1 MSGRSFSGQRM
12 VSRIG
17 VALDPERTAILVH
30 RTRIIGACIG
40 IALIAVSVVLGTMD
54 GGFEWTA
61 YHGSGYRSSSGTGL
75 SYEGTGVIAGL
86 VFLVAPFNI
95 GWALQNG
102 AGDLLYLNGSELTV
116 VKPRRRA
123 PKVFDLSRTRSEVRL
138 EKVPGSR
145 PGSAQAREEVGS
157 YRPVL
162 VLLSESGAREAV
174 IELADQRSRA
184 MRLTHETRALEA
196 AMRFGA
202 DPAIQHAAGQ
212 LRTVLRWTRL
222 PVIHDA
228 EPDAIPVSPDDSATA
243 PIPRTRVASGVEGPE
258 IEIVGPHRA

>member
-1 MSGRSFSGQRM
+1 MSGRSFSGRRM

-17 VALDPERTAILVH
+17 ASLDPEDTATLV
-30 RTRIIGACIG
+30 RRMRISGACLG
-40 IALIAVSVVLGTMD
+40 IALIAVSVVLGTVN

-61 YHGSGYRSSSGTGL
+61 WRGSSFRRSSGTGL
-75 SYEGTGVIAGL
+75 SWEGSGVVFGL
-86 VFLVAPFNI
+86 VFLI
-95 GWALQNG
+95 GPLGFGYALRAG
-102 AGDLLYLNGSELTV
+102 AGDLLYLDGTELTV
-116 VKPRRRA
+116 VRPGRRA
-123 PKVFDLSRTRSEVRL
+123 PKALDLARVRSEVRL

-145 PGSAQAREEVGS
+145 PGSAEAREKSGS

-162 VLLSESGAREAV
+162 VLLSETGRREAV
-174 IELADQRSRA
+174 IELADQRTRG
-184 MRLTHETRALEA
+184 MRLSDETRALEA

-212 LRTVLRWTRL
+212 LRTLLRWTRL

-228 EPDAIPVSPDDSATA
+228 APDAIPVSPVDATSE

-258 IEIVGPHRA
+258 IEVVGQGRG